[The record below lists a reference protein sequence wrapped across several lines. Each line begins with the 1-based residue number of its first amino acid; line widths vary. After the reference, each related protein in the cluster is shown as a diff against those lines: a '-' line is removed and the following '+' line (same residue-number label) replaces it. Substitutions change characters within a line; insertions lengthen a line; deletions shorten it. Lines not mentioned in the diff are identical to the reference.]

1 MKLIPC
7 NKQQIKCIFNNYYAK
22 YLSQHDI
29 SRHYIIEYNNNT
41 TFSTSTFENNIKI
54 GEGFGIYNLLEVDD
68 KCHINI
74 QYNTVISSPNS
85 NSPFNPKNVFYNE
98 LSNYTIGPFYTI
110 IPNEPVIWLPV
121 LYSHLQMEKGFKVL
135 NFYRKTS

>member
-41 TFSTSTFENNIKI
+41 TFSTSAFENNIKV
-54 GEGFGIYNLLEVDD
+54 GEGCGIYSLLDVDD
-68 KCHINI
+68 KCHLNI
-74 QYNTVISSPNS
+74 QYNTTISYP
-85 NSPFNPKNVFYNE
+85 NSPFNPKKFFYNE
-98 LSNYTIGPFYTI
+98 ISNYTIGPFYTI
-110 IPNEPVIWLPV
+110 LPNEPVIWLPV
-121 LYSHLQMEKGFKVL
+121 FYSHLQMESGFKIL
-135 NFYRKTS
+135 NFYKK